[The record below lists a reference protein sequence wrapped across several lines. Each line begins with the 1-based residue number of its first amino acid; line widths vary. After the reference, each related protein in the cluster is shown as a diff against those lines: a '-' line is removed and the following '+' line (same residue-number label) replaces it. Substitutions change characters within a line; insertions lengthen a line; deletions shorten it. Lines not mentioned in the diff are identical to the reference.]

1 MEIIENEELLLEQ
14 HFEEEIIK
22 MGALSIPENEIKK
35 EESIGEGAFGKVYKG
50 KYKDNIVAIKKI
62 KLEEKSQEIFD
73 SLLNEIK
80 VIHKAQNADIP
91 KFYGIMKRKGHYN
104 LIFEF
109 IPGNTLKDI
118 YPQLT
123 YLQKLNILISLCTIL
138 ENFHKKHLIHRD
150 IKPGNIMI
158 TENMIV
164 KLIDFG
170 ISKIAQHTCTF
181 TNAQI
186 GTIPYMS
193 PEQFQIDLD
202 RFSNPNVEDIKP
214 VPISIYSDIWSVG
227 VMTSEIFS
235 NIKPYYNISKKYH
248 PNPQMITRRLIGN
261 KPFPIPKELDEN
273 IKIIV
278 EKATN
283 VQVEKR
289 VNASELKELFIKL
302 KEKNENESNKNII
315 NNNNNN
321 NKYNND
327 DNNDKNNFDKNN
339 ENINTTKE
347 NTNLFANND
356 NNIKNNNNG
365 IFISNE

>member
-14 HFEEEIIK
+14 NFEEEIKK
-22 MGALSIPENEIKK
+22 MGALSIPENEIEKM
-35 EESIGEGAFGKVYKG
+35 ESIGEGAFGKVYKG
-50 KYKDNIVAIKKI
+50 KYKENIVAIKKI

-80 VIHKAQNADIP
+80 VIHKAQNSDIP

-104 LIFEF
+104 LIFEY
-109 IPGNTLKDI
+109 ISGHSLKDI
-118 YPQLT
+118 YPNLT
-123 YLQKLNILISLCTIL
+123 YLQKLNILISLCNIL

-158 TENMIV
+158 TENMVV

-170 ISKIAQHTCTF
+170 ISKIAQHTCTY

-214 VPISIYSDIWSVG
+214 VPISTYSDIWSVG

-235 NIKPYYNISKKYH
+235 NVKPYYNISKKYH

-261 KPFPIPKELDEN
+261 KPFPIPKELDEDIQN
-273 IKIIV
+273 IV

-302 KEKNENESNKNII
+302 KEKKCENEGNEKLTI

-321 NKYNND
+321 NF
-327 DNNDKNNFDKNN
+327 KNISNKNKEINSLN
-339 ENINTTKE
+339 ENFPTKE
-347 NTNLFANND
+347 NTNLLE
-356 NNIKNNNNG
+356 NNINS
-365 IFISNE
+365 I